1 MVNKVTT
8 ADIKCWNSVHPDDV
22 DDVANYPIEML
33 NLKTK
38 RFPAQVAEAG
48 SAQDPLLSK
57 KKKFRQFWFGNYTL
71 AW

>member
-8 ADIKCWNSVHPDDV
+8 ADIKCWNSVHPEDV

-33 NLKTK
+33 SINIF
-38 RFPAQVAEAG
+38 FPAQVAEAG